1 MNSYSFVTKILKEVK
16 KVMSNVKNIQ
26 VEATIADTV
35 SIDEDPIISLRYLF
49 LSKEEITLKE
59 FIEKLEGVYPG
70 LGIPVLYGTLSI
82 LANKNVFYI
91 GGRGTGKT
99 RIINCIPE
107 IEGTYSSKWDTF
119 TLGELDALCSS
130 FPNQVDDNK
139 FLGNIGVH
147 DKHFV
152 FKVEDFSTLSEY
164 HREIFL
170 TVCSKISSDGNY
182 RHITSITPNLN
193 IENCKLTMLIAI
205 QPKLY
210 SLLCN
215 RYTQWET
222 MSYDRFTK
230 FLVLNPLRRGR
241 TVDTPFVPTL
251 PKKIPPSAT
260 LQHSIDLNK
269 LITLF
274 RGHVSEGRALLYARD
289 YAIAMARF
297 LGKTEVEQEDVD
309 LFFKLFSP
317 YLESFSK
324 LQTRESLESPITV
337 SSGHMELLTE
347 IAKYIEG
354 ISKQQL
360 SQNLMVTERHIERC
374 TKLLLEKEIIKEE
387 NGKYHLSKNLKQFF
401 EWYSNTFSV

>member
-1 MNSYSFVTKILKEVK
+1 
-16 KVMSNVKNIQ
+16 MSDVKNSQ
-26 VEATIADTV
+26 VEATITGTV

-119 TLGELDALCSS
+119 TLGELDILCSS
-130 FPNQVDDNK
+130 FSNQVDDNK

-260 LQHSIDLNK
+260 LQDSIDLNK

-309 LFFKLFSP
+309 LFFRLFSP

-324 LQTRESLESPITV
+324 LQTREDLESPITV

-347 IAKYIEG
+347 IAKYPEG
-354 ISKQQL
+354 ISRYQL
-360 SQNLMVTERHIERC
+360 SQNLMVTERHIDRC
-374 TKLLLEKEIIKEE
+374 AEFLLKKEIIKEE
-387 NGKYHLSKNLKQFF
+387 NGNYHLSTNLKQFF

>member
-1 MNSYSFVTKILKEVK
+1 MSEIANS
-16 KVMSNVKNIQ
+16 Q
-26 VEATIADTV
+26 VETTITGTV
-35 SIDEDPIISLRYLF
+35 SIDTDAIVSLRYLF
-49 LSKEEITLKE
+49 PSEEEIDLKK
-59 FIEKLEGVYPG
+59 FTKQIDAIYTG

-82 LANKNVFYI
+82 LANKNVLFI

-107 IEGTYSSKWDTF
+107 IENTYSSKWDTF
-119 TLGELDALCSS
+119 TLGELDILCSGLA
-130 FPNQVDDNK
+130 NQGEDH
-139 FLGNIGVH
+139 FSTESIGVR

-182 RHITSITPNLN
+182 RHVTTITPHLN

-215 RYTQWET
+215 KYTQWES

-230 FLVLNPLRRGR
+230 FIVLNPLRKGK
-241 TVDTPFVPTL
+241 TVDVSFVPTL
-251 PKKIPPSAT
+251 PRKIPSSAT
-260 LQHSIDLNK
+260 LPDNIDLNR
-269 LITLF
+269 LTTLF

-297 LGKTEVEQEDVD
+297 LGKTIVEQEDVD
-309 LFFKLFSP
+309 LFLRLFSP

-324 LQTRESLESPITV
+324 LQTRENLESTITV

-347 IAKYIEG
+347 IAKYLEG
-354 ISKQQL
+354 VSKHQL
-360 SQNLMVTERHIERC
+360 SQSLMVTERHIERC
-374 TKLLLEKEIIKEE
+374 AEFLLQKEIIIKE
-387 NGKYHLSKNLKQFF
+387 NGSYRLSTNLKQFF

>member
-1 MNSYSFVTKILKEVK
+1 MLENLEIE
-16 KVMSNVKNIQ
+16 NI
-26 VEATIADTV
+26 V
-35 SIDEDPIISLRYLF
+35 SLRHLF
-49 LSKEEITLKE
+49 QSEGEIDFKS
-59 FIEKLEGVYPG
+59 FIYQMEKIYRG

-82 LANKNVFYI
+82 LANKNVFFI

-99 RIINCIPE
+99 RIINCIPD
-107 IEGTYSSKWDTF
+107 IENTCPSKWDTF
-119 TLGELDALCSS
+119 TLGELDNLCSIFS
-130 FPNQVDDNK
+130 SQEDDNS
-139 FLGNIGVH
+139 FLDDVGIH

-182 RHITSITPNLN
+182 RHVTSITPNLR

-230 FLVLNPLRRGR
+230 FLVLNPLRQGR
-241 TVDTPFVPTL
+241 TVDVPFVPTL
-251 PKKIPPSAT
+251 PRKISPSAI
-260 LQHSIDLNK
+260 LPENIDLDS

-274 RGHVSEGRALLYARD
+274 KGHVSEGRASLYARD

-297 LGKTEVEQEDVD
+297 FGKTEVEQEDVD
-309 LFFKLFSP
+309 LFLKIFSP
-317 YLESFSK
+317 YLNSFSV
-324 LQTRESLESPITV
+324 LQERRNLDSPITV

-347 IAKYIEG
+347 IAKYLEG
-354 ISKQQL
+354 VSKQQL

-374 TKLLLEKEIIKEE
+374 ASFLLEKEVIEE
-387 NGKYHLSKNLKQFF
+387 NNNKYYLSEDLIQFF
-401 EWYSNTFSV
+401 EWYKNTFSL

>member
-1 MNSYSFVTKILKEVK
+1 MLKNQETE
-16 KVMSNVKNIQ
+16 NIPSLKYLFPSEGEMDFNNFIYQ
-26 VEATIADTV
+26 VEAI
-35 SIDEDPIISLRYLF
+35 Y
-49 LSKEEITLKE
+49 K
-59 FIEKLEGVYPG
+59 G

-130 FPNQVDDNK
+130 FSNQVDDNK

-210 SLLCN
+210 SLLCH

-230 FLVLNPLRRGR
+230 FLVLNPLRKGR
-241 TVDTPFVPTL
+241 TVDIPFIPTL
-251 PKKIPPSAT
+251 PRKIPPSAI
-260 LQHSIDLNK
+260 LQDSIDLSK

-324 LQTRESLESPITV
+324 LQTRESLESSITV

-374 TKLLLEKEIIKEE
+374 IKLLLEKEIIKKE
-387 NGKYHLSKNLKQFF
+387 NGSYHLSTNLKQFF
-401 EWYSNTFSV
+401 EWYNGIFSV

>member
-1 MNSYSFVTKILKEVK
+1 
-16 KVMSNVKNIQ
+16 MSNIINSQ
-26 VEATIADTV
+26 VEATITGTV
-35 SIDEDPIISLRYLF
+35 SIDKDAIISLRYLF
-49 LSKEEITLKE
+49 PSEEEITLKQ

-119 TLGELDALCSS
+119 TLGELDVLCSS
-130 FPNQVDDNK
+130 FSNQVDDNK

-230 FLVLNPLRRGR
+230 FLVLNPLRKGR
-241 TVDTPFVPTL
+241 TVDIPFIPTL
-251 PKKIPPSAT
+251 PRKIPPSAI
-260 LQHSIDLNK
+260 LQDSIDLSK

-274 RGHVSEGRALLYARD
+274 RGQVSEGRALLYARD
-289 YAIAMARF
+289 YAIAMAKF

-324 LQTRESLESPITV
+324 LQTRESLESSITV

-374 TKLLLEKEIIKEE
+374 IKLLLEKEIIKKE
-387 NGKYHLSKNLKQFF
+387 NGSYHLSTNLKQFF

>member
-1 MNSYSFVTKILKEVK
+1 
-16 KVMSNVKNIQ
+16 MSNIINSQ
-26 VEATIADTV
+26 VEATITGTV
-35 SIDEDPIISLRYLF
+35 SIDKDAIISLRYLF
-49 LSKEEITLKE
+49 PSEEEITLKQ
-59 FIEKLEGVYPG
+59 FIKKLEGVYPG

-130 FPNQVDDNK
+130 FSNQVDDNK

-230 FLVLNPLRRGR
+230 FLVLNPLRKGR
-241 TVDTPFVPTL
+241 TVDIPFIPTL
-251 PKKIPPSAT
+251 PRKIPPSAI
-260 LQHSIDLNK
+260 LQDSIDLSK

-274 RGHVSEGRALLYARD
+274 RGQVSEGRALLYARD

-324 LQTRESLESPITV
+324 LQTRESLESSITV

-374 TKLLLEKEIIKEE
+374 IKLLLEKEIIKKE
-387 NGKYHLSKNLKQFF
+387 NGSYHLSTNLKQFF